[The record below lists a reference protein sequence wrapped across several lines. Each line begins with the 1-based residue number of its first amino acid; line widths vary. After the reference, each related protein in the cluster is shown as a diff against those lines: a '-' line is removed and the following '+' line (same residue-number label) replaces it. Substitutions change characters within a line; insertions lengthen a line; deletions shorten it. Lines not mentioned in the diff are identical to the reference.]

1 MFLSTDDVENIS
13 CKYTISVLTGP
24 LENALILIDGNVHRK
39 LNINEVF
46 ARTNSNGDLILNR
59 TLAGGENIAITD
71 F

>member
-13 CKYTISVLTGP
+13 CKYTISVLTRP
-24 LENALILIDGNVHRK
+24 LENALILIDGNVYRK